1 MAFRVTKKNVKN
13 VLWGLKV
20 SGLDR
25 EYVDR
30 VHKELNIQ
38 ERDVCDWE
46 EDMTKAE
53 KDHEIEE
60 VILFKLMEKEKNGML
75 WL

>member
-13 VLWGLKV
+13 VLWGLKI

-25 EYVDR
+25 DYVDY

-38 ERDVCDWE
+38 EGDVDDWE
-46 EDMTKAE
+46 DDMTKAE
-53 KDHEIEE
+53 KDYEIEQ
-60 VILFKLMEKEKNGML
+60 VIFFKLMEKAENGRL
-75 WL
+75 CI